1 MSKTK
6 YNGWRNY
13 ATWRVRL
20 ELFDEP
26 CEVLENFTA
35 QDCKDWAEN
44 YIADWADSPVG
55 KKMFPSGSGYNLIT
69 GWALAFM
76 DDVDWQE
83 IADSLTCD
91 ELVF

>member
-1 MSKTK
+1 MNDKK

-44 YIADWADSPVG
+44 YIADWAET
-55 KKMFPSGSGYNLIT
+55 FPNGSGYNLMI

-83 IADSLTCD
+83 IADSLAC
-91 ELVF
+91 EVAF